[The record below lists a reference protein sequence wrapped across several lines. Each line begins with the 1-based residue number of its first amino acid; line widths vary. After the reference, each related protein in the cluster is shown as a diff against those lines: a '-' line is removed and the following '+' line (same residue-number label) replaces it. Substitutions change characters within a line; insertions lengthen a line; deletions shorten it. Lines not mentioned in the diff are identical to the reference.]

1 MSMSGNDLTRR
12 LGMVGVLAFVA
23 LVLFAAL
30 VREPWPTDPLYLLV
44 RWPFWAIAGIGAP
57 LLALRIALWR
67 RRRRQSGGERLAHR
81 SPHEQSGQ

>member
-12 LGMVGVLAFVA
+12 LGMVGVLVFVA
-23 LVLFAAL
+23 LVVFAAL

-67 RRRRQSGGERLAHR
+67 RRRRQSGGERFAHR